1 MNRGLKHLC
10 VLFTCLSVVMF
21 SSILVMADENDED
34 INLPVDVE
42 QEFGIEESD
51 EDEPF
56 IIDETGNGEDI
67 EDCEDI
73 SICEDEITEDKEG
86 IDDDDVVPM
95 PDVITIDIDCKK
107 SVIPGKDVVFSPSY
121 GRSVNTTGVYRK
133 QLTGVDAATYD
144 ILKDRFTD
152 VAYGRLS
159 STEFV
164 LSLDDLGFDNVFTA
178 EELGIDYILDTD
190 TLEAY
195 PNLGNIIFDKVTCN
209 ITDILYRFIFDCP
222 FESYWYDK
230 TQYTGCYFTE
240 EGMQLN
246 FNPKTREFEAVY
258 NGDIV
263 YYFPVSS
270 DYASSTYV
278 VKSSEVNRALSAY
291 NYANTIVE
299 IYKNYSDLD
308 KLLNYSQLI
317 TSLVDYNDAA
327 ASGSVP
333 YGDPWQW
340 VYVFDRK
347 SNTNVVC
354 EGYSKAF
361 KLLCDLSDFEN
372 EDIYCILVTG
382 LFTGGGTTG
391 PHMWNVVS
399 LGDGMNYIVDV
410 TNCDTDAI
418 GYPRNLYLQNYDLHN
433 GDSNIITGNGW
444 TATYSYYP
452 ETRNFYTVGAITI
465 TSAPLI
471 SAPSLNCTSNCG
483 GVTISWSAIQ
493 GANQYEVYRQ
503 PEAGEWTYV
512 GITSNNT
519 FIDANPVIGE
529 NFYCL
534 RCKDIYGN
542 YMNLLEPISCITH
555 KQINHTYVDDPS
567 VDPDCTHTGLT
578 PGCHCSVCGKVLVPQ
593 FEVPAWGHIEII
605 DAAVPATTTH
615 TGLTEGSHCARCGEV
630 IKEQEIIPI
639 LEPTEL
645 AISTQPAD
653 YTGPAGT
660 TAIFVLV
667 AAGDDLTYQWQC
679 CKGSSWT
686 NATQASARSTTLR
699 VSISDN
705 RDGWKYRCIVT
716 DEYGNS
722 VTSDEATLNVQQS
735 VLRPIF
741 LSQPNDYIGPVGTT
755 ATFNVVVEGEDLT
768 YQWQCCK
775 GTSWTNAT
783 QASAQS
789 ATLRVSITENR
800 NGWKYRCIVTD
811 GSGLS
816 STSDEAVLYIGPS
829 IKSQPY
835 NYTGPA
841 GATATF
847 NVVAEGNDLT
857 YQWQYCKG
865 TSWTNATQASAQ
877 SATLRVSITENRNGW
892 KYRCIITDE
901 NGISI
906 TSDEAILNVGP
917 KLISQ
922 PTDFSGPVGT
932 TATFNV
938 VAEGKDLTYQWQC
951 CKGTSWT
958 NATQASAQ
966 SATLRVSITENRNG
980 WKYRCIIT
988 DENGISITSDEAILN
1003 VGPKL
1008 ISQPTDFSG
1017 PVGTTATFNVV
1028 AEGKDLT
1035 YQWQCCKGTSWT
1047 NATQASAQSAT
1058 LRVSITEKRDGWKY
1072 RCIVTD
1078 SSGNTV
1084 TSYEASLFI
1093 ILVR

>member
-10 VLFTCLSVVMF
+10 ILFTCLSVVIF
-21 SSILVMADENDED
+21 SSIFVMADENDED
-34 INLPVDVE
+34 INLPEEFDQLVDDE
-42 QEFGIEESD
+42 EAIDEPLSIDANEESEESEESD
-51 EDEPF
+51 DAVEIIIEEDTIVDAQEE
-56 IIDETGNGEDI
+56 IEEVNDEDVSLPQV
-67 EDCEDI
+67 I
-73 SICEDEITEDKEG
+73 SIE
-86 IDDDDVVPM
+86 
-95 PDVITIDIDCKK
+95 IDCRKG
-107 SVIPGKDVVFSPSY
+107 IILDRDVVFSPCN
-121 GRSVNTTGVYRK
+121 GRSANTTGIYQK
-133 QLTGVDAATYD
+133 KLSGIDAITYD
-144 ILKDRFTD
+144 ILKDRITD
-152 VAYGRLS
+152 VAYGRLT
-159 STEFV
+159 STEFEI
-164 LSLDDLGFDNVFTA
+164 SLDDLGFDNVYTA
-178 EELGIDYILDTD
+178 EELGIDYVFDPDTQK
-190 TLEAY
+190 AY
-195 PNLGNIIFDKVTCN
+195 PNLGNIMLDRVTCN
-209 ITDILYRFIFDCP
+209 LTDVLYRFIFDCP
-222 FESYWYDK
+222 FEMYWYDK
-230 TQYTGCYFTE
+230 TQMTGCYFTE
-240 EGMQLN
+240 GGIDLV
-246 FNPKTREFEAVY
+246 FNPSTGEYEAVY
-258 NGDIV
+258 DGNIA
-263 YYFPVSS
+263 YYFPVSN
-270 DYASSTYV
+270 DYATSMFV
-278 VKSSEVNRALSAY
+278 VNGAEVNRALRAF
-291 NYANTIVE
+291 NYAKEIVE
-299 IYKNYSDLD
+299 QNKNSSDLE
-308 KLLNYSQLI
+308 KLNNYLQAI
-317 TSLVDYNDAA
+317 VSLTNYNEAA
-327 ASGSVP
+327 ARGGVP
-333 YGDPWQW
+333 FGDPWQW
-340 VYVFDRK
+340 VYVFDR
-347 SNTNVVC
+347 NTTTNVVC

-361 KLLCDLSDFEN
+361 KLLCDLSDFES
-372 EDIYCILVTG
+372 EDFYCILVTG
-382 LFTGGGTTG
+382 LFTGIGYTE

-399 LGDGMNYIVDV
+399 FGDGMNYLVDV
-410 TNCDTDAI
+410 TNCDTGTI
-418 GYPRNLYLQNYDLHN
+418 GYLYNRFLQNYDYQN
-433 GDSNIITGNGW
+433 GDSNIITGDGW
-444 TATYSYYP
+444 TATYSYYA
-452 ETRNFYTVGAITI
+452 ETKNLYKPSALVITP
-465 TSAPLI
+465 TALI
-471 SAPSLNCTSNCG
+471 ESPVFNSVSNCG
-483 GVTISWSAIQ
+483 GVTLSWTEVSGAIR
-493 GANQYEVYRQ
+493 YEIFRR
-503 PEAGEWTYV
+503 PESGPWSYV
-512 GITSNNT
+512 GYTQDLSYTDTNV
-519 FIDANPVIGE
+519 NPGVY
-529 NFYCL
+529 FYCV
-534 RCKDIYGN
+534 RCKDVYGN
-542 YMNLLEPISCITH
+542 YMNILESFSYITH
-555 KQINHTYVDDPS
+555 KFINHTYVSEPD
-567 VDPDCTHTGLT
+567 VLPDCTHTGLV
-578 PGCHCSVCGKVLVPQ
+578 GGVHCSVCGAVIAPQ
-593 FEVPAWGHIEII
+593 HTVPAWGHIEII
-605 DAAVPATTTH
+605 DDAVPATTIH

-630 IKEQEIIPI
+630 LKEQEIIPI

-645 AISTQPAD
+645 AISTQPVD

-686 NATQASARSTTLR
+686 NATQASAQSTKLR

-735 VLRPIF
+735 VLRPVF

-755 ATFNVVVEGEDLT
+755 AIFNVVVEGEDLT

-841 GATATF
+841 GTTATF

-865 TSWTNATQASAQ
+865 TSWSNATQASAQ

-922 PTDFSGPVGT
+922 PTDFSGP
-932 TATFNV
+932 A
-938 VAEGKDLTYQWQC
+938 
-951 CKGTSWT
+951 
-958 NATQASAQ
+958 
-966 SATLRVSITENRNG
+966 
-980 WKYRCIIT
+980 
-988 DENGISITSDEAILN
+988 
-1003 VGPKL
+1003 
-1008 ISQPTDFSG
+1008 
-1017 PVGTTATFNVV
+1017 GTTATFNVV

-1084 TSYEASLFI
+1084 TSYEACLFI
-1093 ILVR
+1093 IWVR

>member
-42 QEFGIEESD
+42 QEFEIEESD

-67 EDCEDI
+67 
-73 SICEDEITEDKEG
+73 SIGEDEIIEDQEEL
-86 IDDDDVVPM
+86 DEETSEEVTVPSVV
-95 PDVITIDIDCKK
+95 TIEIDCKK
-107 SVIPGKDVVFSPSY
+107 SVIPGKDVVISPSY
-121 GRSVNTTGVYRK
+121 GRSVNTTGGFRK

-164 LSLDDLGFDNVFTA
+164 ISLDDLGFDNVFTA

-190 TLEAY
+190 TLDAY

-209 ITDILYRFIFDCP
+209 ITDILYRFIFDSP

-240 EGMQLN
+240 EGMQLI
-246 FNPKTREFEAVY
+246 FNTETREFEAVY

-483 GVTISWSAIQ
+483 GVTISWGAIQ

-519 FIDANPVIGE
+519 FTDANPVIGE

-542 YMNLLEPISCITH
+542 YMNLLEPISCITYN
-555 KQINHTYVDDPS
+555 QINHSYVDDPS
-567 VDPDCTHTGLT
+567 VESDCTHTGLT
-578 PGCHCSVCGKVLVPQ
+578 PGRHCSVCGKVLVPQ
-593 FEVPAWGHIEII
+593 FEVPAWGHVVII
-605 DAAVPATTTH
+605 DDAVPATTTH
-615 TGLTEGSHCARCGEV
+615 TGLTEGSHCCICGEV
-630 IKEQEIIPI
+630 IKAQEIIPK
-639 LEPTEL
+639 LESS
-645 AISTQPAD
+645 ISITTQPSD
-653 YTGPAGT
+653 FTGPVGT
-660 TAIFVLV
+660 IATFSIV
-667 AAGDDLTYQWQC
+667 AEGEGLTYQWQVNSSGTW
-679 CKGSSWT
+679 KNSGLTGSKT
-686 NATQASARSTTLR
+686 STLSVDITKTR
-699 VSISDN
+699 NRNKYRCIISDTN
-705 RDGWKYRCIVT
+705 GYSFISDEVTLKVGNSITITTQPSDYVGPTGSIATFSVAAEGKGLTYQWQVNSSGTWKNSGLTGYNTSTLSVDITNSRNGNIYRCIVTDTNGSKIYSDEATLIVGKKLSILTQPSDYLGPVGSVASFNICAEGEGLTYQWQVNSSGTWKNSGLTGYNTSTLSVDITNSRNGNKYRCIVT
-716 DEYGNS
+716 DISGVSIISEEVILTVGKAIS
-722 VTSDEATLNVQQS
+722 ITT
-735 VLRPIF
+735 
-741 LSQPNDYIGPVGTT
+741 QPSNYTGPVGSV
-755 ATFNVVVEGEDLT
+755 ASFSVVAEGTGLT
-768 YQWQCCK
+768 YQWQVNSS
-775 GTSWTNAT
+775 GSWKNSTLTGAKTN
-783 QASAQS
+783 
-789 ATLRVSITENR
+789 TLLVDITRSR
-800 NGWKYRCIVTD
+800 NG
-811 GSGLS
+811 
-816 STSDEAVLYIGPS
+816 
-829 IKSQPY
+829 
-835 NYTGPA
+835 N
-841 GATATF
+841 
-847 NVVAEGNDLT
+847 
-857 YQWQYCKG
+857 
-865 TSWTNATQASAQ
+865 
-877 SATLRVSITENRNGW
+877 
-892 KYRCIITDE
+892 KYRCIITAA
-901 NGISI
+901 NGSKIY
-906 TSDEAILNVGP
+906 TNEVQ
-917 KLISQ
+917 LI
-922 PTDFSGPVGT
+922 
-932 TATFNV
+932 
-938 VAEGKDLTYQWQC
+938 
-951 CKGTSWT
+951 
-958 NATQASAQ
+958 
-966 SATLRVSITENRNG
+966 
-980 WKYRCIIT
+980 
-988 DENGISITSDEAILN
+988 
-1003 VGPKL
+1003 
-1008 ISQPTDFSG
+1008 
-1017 PVGTTATFNVV
+1017 
-1028 AEGKDLT
+1028 
-1035 YQWQCCKGTSWT
+1035 
-1047 NATQASAQSAT
+1047 
-1058 LRVSITEKRDGWKY
+1058 
-1072 RCIVTD
+1072 
-1078 SSGNTV
+1078 
-1084 TSYEASLFI
+1084 
-1093 ILVR
+1093 VR

>member
-21 SSILVMADENDED
+21 SSILVMADENEED

-42 QEFGIEESD
+42 QEVEIEESD
-51 EDEPF
+51 EDEPL
-56 IIDETGNGEDI
+56 IIEENENSEEVEAD
-67 EDCEDI
+67 EDI
-73 SICEDEITEDKEG
+73 SIGEDEIIEDQEEL
-86 IDDDDVVPM
+86 DEETSEEVTVPSVV
-95 PDVITIDIDCKK
+95 TIEIDCKK
-107 SVIPGKDVVFSPSY
+107 SVIPGKDVVISPSY

-159 STEFV
+159 STEFTI
-164 LSLDDLGFDNVFTA
+164 SLDELGFDNVFTA

-240 EGMQLN
+240 EGMQLI

-327 ASGSVP
+327 ASGSVS

-340 VYVFDRK
+340 VYVFDRN

-452 ETRNFYTVGAITI
+452 ETRNLYTVGAITI

-519 FIDANPVIGE
+519 FTDANPVIGE

-542 YMNLLEPISCITH
+542 YMNLLEPISCITY

-567 VDPDCTHTGLT
+567 VEPDCTHTGLT
-578 PGCHCSVCGKVLVPQ
+578 PGRHCSVCGKVLVPQ
-593 FEVPAWGHIEII
+593 FEVPAWGHVVII
-605 DAAVPATTTH
+605 DDAVPATTTH
-615 TGLTEGSHCARCGEV
+615 TGLTEGSHCCICGEV
-630 IKEQEIIPI
+630 IKEQEVIPI
-639 LEPTEL
+639 LVQKTLTITSQPSDYIGKVKSTAVFKVEADGDDLSYQWQFYKNGVWKDTSLSGYNTDTLTVKLESYRDGYIFRCVITDAYGESVTSNEVVLKIGEPPINIYITK
-645 AISTQPAD
+645 QPAD
-653 YTGPAGT
+653 YIGKVKS
-660 TAIFVLV
+660 TAIYTVE
-667 AAGDDLTYQWQC
+667 AEGDDLSYQWQFYKNGVWKNTSLTGC
-679 CKGSSWT
+679 TTDTLTVKLESYRDGYIFRCVISDSHGSS
-686 NATQASARSTTLR
+686 
-699 VSISDN
+699 VI
-705 RDGWKYRCIVT
+705 
-716 DEYGNS
+716 
-722 VTSDEATLNVQQS
+722 
-735 VLRPIF
+735 
-741 LSQPNDYIGPVGTT
+741 
-755 ATFNVVVEGEDLT
+755 
-768 YQWQCCK
+768 
-775 GTSWTNAT
+775 
-783 QASAQS
+783 
-789 ATLRVSITENR
+789 
-800 NGWKYRCIVTD
+800 
-811 GSGLS
+811 
-816 STSDEAVLYIGPS
+816 SDEAVLQIGEPPKTITITKQPSDYIGKV
-829 IKSQPY
+829 KS
-835 NYTGPA
+835 
-841 GATATF
+841 TAVFT
-847 NVVAEGNDLT
+847 VEAEGDDLS
-857 YQWQYCKG
+857 YQWQFYKNG
-865 TSWTNATQASAQ
+865 VWKNT
-877 SATLRVSITENRNGW
+877 TLTGCN
-892 KYRCIITDE
+892 
-901 NGISI
+901 
-906 TSDEAILNVGP
+906 SDTLTV
-917 KLISQ
+917 KL
-922 PTDFSGPVGT
+922 
-932 TATFNV
+932 
-938 VAEGKDLTYQWQC
+938 ETY
-951 CKGTSWT
+951 
-958 NATQASAQ
+958 
-966 SATLRVSITENRNG
+966 
-980 WKYRCIIT
+980 
-988 DENGISITSDEAILN
+988 
-1003 VGPKL
+1003 
-1008 ISQPTDFSG
+1008 
-1017 PVGTTATFNVV
+1017 
-1028 AEGKDLT
+1028 
-1035 YQWQCCKGTSWT
+1035 
-1047 NATQASAQSAT
+1047 
-1058 LRVSITEKRDGWKY
+1058 RDGY
-1072 RCIVTD
+1072 VFRCVISDT
-1078 SSGNTV
+1078 SGNSIMSNEV
-1084 TSYEASLFI
+1084 VFRIS
-1093 ILVR
+1093 